1 MSGFDTKGVP
11 MSESKNETVTPKI
24 QVLSDYFL
32 RANSG
37 SESGLATLS
46 RFGPSPLRFD
56 LARCAIDAAS
66 SDPVASELGAV
77 GFLLYSRIRPFA
89 RFLVRRV
96 ALEKSTSSHVPV
108 QAHFYCWEGFALVG
122 PNGAKLLGQLAYSA
136 RRDAIA
142 TPSHIYFLANP
153 KIFINRKLGHK
164 CRRKQRASSPHT
176 TMSLMFF
183 RLLQAWRSKRTKS
196 SLLTTLQKTIR
207 GQK

>member
-1 MSGFDTKGVP
+1 MSGFDAKGVP
-11 MSESKNETVTPKI
+11 MSESMNETVTPKF
-24 QVLSDYFL
+24 QALGNRFL

-37 SESGLATLS
+37 SESVLSTLS
-46 RFGPSPLRFD
+46 RFSPSPLRFD

-66 SDPVASELGAV
+66 SDSVASELGAV

-96 ALEKSTSSHVPV
+96 ALEKSTSSHAAD
-108 QAHFYCWEGFALVG
+108 QAHFYCWADFAVVG
-122 PNGAKLLGQLAYSA
+122 PNGAKILGQVAYSHK
-136 RRDAIA
+136 RDAIA

-176 TMSLMFF
+176 TMSLLFF

-196 SLLTTLQKTIR
+196 SLLTMLQKTIR